1 MIECDEIISVMDIVS
16 TKTTNSIATN
26 IPKTCHNKNSKKLSY
41 VAYSFIS
48 DHITIDNYNYLLS
61 LCKTKKH

>member
-41 VAYSFIS
+41 VA
-48 DHITIDNYNYLLS
+48 
-61 LCKTKKH
+61 